1 MAEQSF
7 SWLPED
13 HEIKKEL
20 NKNETLEKEITLLEK
35 IKDSVFT
42 QKKGLLSILI
52 LFICLL
58 LLKSFSSGEKESPS
72 HQIEIMTSTLPL
84 SKGSTLEAALLRPVL
99 FNEYSLSKTQ
109 KMEALTF
116 EAAEKI
122 MGKVRAK
129 KDIPPHKPIFWNDLE
144 LIPEIKKTA
153 SPSKPNVFFP
163 ED

>member
-13 HEIKKEL
+13 HEIKNEFNKIETIKE
-20 NKNETLEKEITLLEK
+20 KTLLEK
-35 IKDSVFT
+35 IKDGIFS
-42 QKKGLLSILI
+42 QKMGIVVILI
-52 LFICLL
+52 LFISLL
-58 LLKSFSSGEKESPS
+58 LLKNFGSIEKENSS

-84 SKGSTLEAALLRPVL
+84 SRGSTIDAAVLRPVL
-99 FNEYSLSKTQ
+99 FNEYSLSKIQ
-109 KMEALTF
+109 KMEALTL

-122 MGKVRAK
+122 IGKVRAK

-144 LIPEIKKTA
+144 LVPEIKKTA
-153 SPSKPNVFFP
+153 APTKPNVFFP